1 MVLLAK
7 NKLKWKD
14 YSMGQAT
21 SKVMISKNKGIR
33 VRNYNKQNK
42 DNKGNMQKYRD
53 KNNKIKVKGICFN
66 LIHEL
71 IN

>member
-1 MVLLAK
+1 
-7 NKLKWKD
+7 
-14 YSMGQAT
+14 MGQAT
-21 SKVMISKNKGIR
+21 IKVMISKNKGIR
-33 VRNYNKQNK
+33 VRNQNKQNK